1 MKLLFVDSCIS
12 QRGADSRTWRLA
24 AAFLEAF
31 AASHPDWELETV
43 EVGAL
48 ELKPFTAGR
57 PGLRGGLGCAG
68 L

>member
-31 AASHPDWELETV
+31 AASHPDW
-43 EVGAL
+43 
-48 ELKPFTAGR
+48 
-57 PGLRGGLGCAG
+57 
-68 L
+68 